1 MPLESGTALG
11 VYEVTAKIGEGGM
24 GEVYQALD
32 TKLDRDVALKVLP
45 EAFTSDPDRLARF
58 EREAR
63 VLASLNHPNIAAI
76 HGFEEADGI
85 KALVLELVEGPTLAD
100 RIAQG
105 AIPVEA
111 AHDAGVIHRDLKP
124 ANIKVLDFGLA
135 KALDTTREGDPS
147 QSPTL
152 TATATQMGE
161 ILGTAAYMSPE
172 QARGKPVDKRAD
184 IWAFGAVLFEMLS
197 GASPFPGEDV
207 SHTLARVIERD
218 PDWEALPD
226 TLPPIVGVYVRRC
239 LQKAP
244 HDCVRDI
251 GDGRLALSGAF
262 DTGIGAAVGPS
273 VDSRPPSAW
282 RRAVPWV
289 AAVALALALGAV
301 GLTRWWAPA
310 GTAPRVVRFAAANAP
325 PSAAATPAFNAAVS
339 PDGSYLVYRDASGL
353 VVRHLDRRATIT
365 LPGTELAYGPFVS
378 VDSAHVGFF
387 VAGAGRALRS
397 SVYRAPIA
405 GGSAVLIGE
414 IEGGPIGASWGSDD
428 TIVVGTGLSAGLW
441 RMPAGGGDA
450 EPLTEVDDP
459 NVSHGWPHFLPG
471 ADDALFFTVMDL
483 TTGAVTHGMRRGTSR
498 HQRINRKV
506 L

>member
-105 AIPVEA
+105 AIPVEEALAIADQIAQVVEA

-124 ANIKVLDFGLA
+124 ANIKVLDFWLG

-251 GDGRLALSGAF
+251 GDVRLALSAAF
-262 DTGIGAAVGPS
+262 DTGIGAAAGPS
-273 VDSRPPSAW
+273 VDSRPPQCVAARCSLGGGGGPGSGARCGRPHPLVGASRDRAPGRAVRGGQRTAVGRRDPGLQCRRVSGW
-282 RRAVPWV
+282 QLFGVPRRERTRRAPP
-289 AAVALALALGAV
+289 
-301 GLTRWWAPA
+301 RPA
-310 GTAPRVVRFAAANAP
+310 RHDHAPR
-325 PSAAATPAFNAAVS
+325 
-339 PDGSYLVYRDASGL
+339 
-353 VVRHLDRRATIT
+353 DRI
-365 LPGTELAYGPFVS
+365 GI
-378 VDSAHVGFF
+378 
-387 VAGAGRALRS
+387 RALR
-397 SVYRAPIA
+397 VC
-405 GGSAVLIGE
+405 
-414 IEGGPIGASWGSDD
+414 
-428 TIVVGTGLSAGLW
+428 
-441 RMPAGGGDA
+441 
-450 EPLTEVDDP
+450 
-459 NVSHGWPHFLPG
+459 
-471 ADDALFFTVMDL
+471 
-483 TTGAVTHGMRRGTSR
+483 
-498 HQRINRKV
+498 
-506 L
+506 